1 MGITEIL
8 QALQTLS
15 EIDLAKVQDYLNSLI
30 MDSNSF
36 ETILSKKKFQN
47 GVFCPHCNSIHIKKN
62 GHKGTIQRFLC
73 KDCGKTFTS
82 RNNTITFSSK
92 KSYYVWKKYIECM
105 MNGFSVRKSA
115 VICGINKD
123 TAFIWRH
130 KILDA
135 MQNMAANVKLD
146 GIVEA
151 DETFF
156 PLSYKGNHKKS
167 TSFVMPRQSR
177 KRGKSCHK
185 RGLSREKVCVP
196 CAVNRNGLSISRI
209 TNLGRVSA
217 KDLHT
222 AFDGRIAENTV
233 LVTDEMN
240 SYLDL
245 ARTNNLEL
253 IQLKSGK
260 SKLGIY
266 NIQHVNNY
274 HSTLK
279 HFIDNFKG
287 VSTKYLS
294 NYLIWN
300 NFVNYAKESYSEK
313 TVIFADFVFST
324 NKKSLSKN
332 IPLRPAVPFIV

>member
-1 MGITEIL
+1 
-8 QALQTLS
+8 
-15 EIDLAKVQDYLNSLI
+15 
-30 MDSNSF
+30 
-36 ETILSKKKFQN
+36 
-47 GVFCPHCNSIHIKKN
+47 
-62 GHKGTIQRFLC
+62 
-73 KDCGKTFTS
+73 
-82 RNNTITFSSK
+82 
-92 KSYYVWKKYIECM
+92 M

-115 VICGINKD
+115 LICGINKD

-130 KILDA
+130 KILDTL
-135 MQNMAANVKLD
+135 QNMAANVNLD

-156 PLSYKGNHKKS
+156 PLSFKDNHKNSKN
-167 TSFVMPRQSR
+167 FVMPRESH
-177 KRGKSCHK
+177 KRGKSYHK
-185 RGLSREKVCVP
+185 KGLSRKKVCVP
-196 CAVNRNGLSISRI
+196 CAVNRNGLSISKI

-222 AFDGRIAENTV
+222 AFDGRIAENSV

-240 SYLDL
+240 SYHDL
-245 ARTNNLEL
+245 AKTNNLEL

-274 HSTLK
+274 HSSLK
-279 HFIDNFKG
+279 HFIDGFKG

-300 NFVNYAKESYSEK
+300 KFVNYAKESYSEK
-313 TVIFADFVFST
+313 TVIFVDFVFST
-324 NKKSLSKN
+324 NKKSLSRK
-332 IPLRPAVPFIV
+332 IPLRPAFPFEV